1 MIRNNNKMETF
12 GPIHNSSNSS
22 NSSDQSIVSLL
33 LALSPLI
40 LVLMGSILI
49 VMYYIVIL
57 PSYEAT
63 LQKYY
68 DYIETKNS
76 PIKNGKLNSNY
87 IKLLYENNKDNIK
100 SKIVECMICLNEIN
114 LDMHKHTNLVFLKCN
129 HVYHEK
135 CLNSWVK
142 ETTKKYNKP
151 TCPGCR
157 DIIIDIPK
165 THYNYNSDNS
175 DYD

>member
-1 MIRNNNKMETF
+1 METF
-12 GPIHNSSNSS
+12 GPIQNISNISNST
-22 NSSDQSIVSLL
+22 NSEKSLVSIF
-33 LALSPLI
+33 LALTPLI
-40 LVLMGSILI
+40 LGICGTILI
-49 VMYYIVIL
+49 VLYYTVIL
-57 PSYEAT
+57 PSYET
-63 LQKYY
+63 ILEKYY
-68 DYIETKNS
+68 DYIENKNS

-87 IKLLYENNKDNIK
+87 IKLLYENNRNNIK

-142 ETTKKYNKP
+142 ENTKKYNKP

-165 THYNYNSDNS
+165 VNYNSDNS
-175 DYD
+175 EYD